1 MGHSTPSSLVNLLLQ
16 PDTLRRQTL
25 FSVFTNGG
33 PFMFVILLVSII
45 AMAIFVERAAF
56 LYFRMNLNMDNAL
69 KKILFSLER
78 NNFNGA
84 LEECARIKAHPLGS
98 ILKAGL
104 LRADRK
110 DKEIERAMEEKIIS
124 EIPRVK
130 ARINLLTLFAN
141 IATLLGL
148 LGTIMGLIT
157 AFQSV
162 NSANEAMKQEILANG
177 ISMAMLT
184 TAGGLM
190 VAIPCLGGYY
200 LLNNRGDFLVDKI
213 EEKALGLA
221 NALSA
226 MKEKRVADGT
236 AR

>member
-1 MGHSTPSSLVNLLLQ
+1 LAV
-16 PDTLRRQTL
+16 
-25 FSVFTNGG
+25 FSVFSSGG
-33 PFMFVILLVSII
+33 PFMYVILCVSIV
-45 AMAIFVERAAF
+45 ALAVFLERAAF
-56 LYFRMNLNMDNAL
+56 LYFRMNLNMDKAL
-69 KKILFSLER
+69 KKVLVPLER
-78 NNFNGA
+78 QNFRGA
-84 LEECARIKAHPLGS
+84 IDECSKIQNHPLGS

-104 LRADRK
+104 LKADRK
-110 DKEIERAMEEKIIS
+110 DQEIERAMEERIIG
-124 EIPRVK
+124 EIPKVK

-148 LGTIMGLIT
+148 LGTILGLIT

-162 NSANEAMKQEILANG
+162 GSADETLKQEILAKG

-184 TAGGLM
+184 TAGGLI

-200 LLNNRGDFLVDKI
+200 LLNNRGEYLIDKI

-226 MKEKRVADGT
+226 MKEKRLADG
-236 AR
+236 ASR

>member
-1 MGHSTPSSLVNLLLQ
+1 M
-16 PDTLRRQTL
+16 
-25 FSVFTNGG
+25 FSVFSDGG
-33 PFMFVILLVSII
+33 PFMFVILAVSIV
-45 AMAIFVERAAF
+45 ALAVFLERAAF
-56 LYFRMNLNMDNAL
+56 LYFRMNLNMDKAL
-69 KKILFSLER
+69 KKVLVPLEKQ
-78 NNFNGA
+78 NFRGA
-84 LEECARIKAHPLGS
+84 MEECSKIQNHPLGG

-104 LRADRK
+104 LKADRK
-110 DKEIERAMEEKIIS
+110 DQEIERAMEEKIIG
-124 EIPRVK
+124 EIPKVK

-148 LGTIMGLIT
+148 LGTILGLIT

-162 NSANEAMKQEILANG
+162 GSADEALKQEILAKG

-184 TAGGLM
+184 TAGGLI

-200 LLNNRGDFLVDKI
+200 LLNNRGEFLIDKI

-226 MKEKRVADGT
+226 MKQKRLADGAT
-236 AR
+236 R

>member
-1 MGHSTPSSLVNLLLQ
+1 
-16 PDTLRRQTL
+16 
-25 FSVFTNGG
+25 
-33 PFMFVILLVSII
+33 MFVILAVSIV
-45 AMAIFVERAAF
+45 ALAVFLERAAF
-56 LYFRMNLNMDNAL
+56 LYFRMNLNMDKAL
-69 KKILFSLER
+69 KKVLVPLEKQ
-78 NNFNGA
+78 NFRGA
-84 LEECARIKAHPLGS
+84 IEECSRLQNHPLGG

-104 LRADRK
+104 LKADRK
-110 DKEIERAMEEKIIS
+110 DQEIERAMEEKIIG
-124 EIPRVK
+124 EIPKVK

-148 LGTIMGLIT
+148 LGTILGLIT

-162 NSANEAMKQEILANG
+162 GSADEALKQQILAQG

-184 TAGGLM
+184 TAGGLI

-200 LLNNRGDFLVDKI
+200 LLNNRGEYLIDKI

-226 MKEKRVADGT
+226 MKQKRLADG
-236 AR
+236 ASR

>member
-1 MGHSTPSSLVNLLLQ
+1 M
-16 PDTLRRQTL
+16 
-25 FSVFTNGG
+25 FSVFTSGG
-33 PFMFVILLVSII
+33 PFMFVILAVSIV
-45 AMAIFVERAAF
+45 ALAIFLERAAF
-56 LYFRMNLNMDNAL
+56 LYFRMNMNMDKAL
-69 KKILFSLER
+69 KKVLVPLEKE
-78 NNFNGA
+78 NFRGA
-84 LEECARIKAHPLGS
+84 IEECSKIHKHPLGA

-104 LRADRK
+104 LKADRK
-110 DKEIERAMEEKIIS
+110 DQEIERAMEEKIIS

-148 LGTIMGLIT
+148 LGTILGLIT

-162 NSANEAMKQEILANG
+162 SSADEALKQEVLARG

-184 TAGGLM
+184 TAGGLV

-200 LLNNRGDFLVDKI
+200 LLNNRGEYLVDKI

-226 MKEKRVADGT
+226 MKQKRVADGT

>member
-1 MGHSTPSSLVNLLLQ
+1 V
-16 PDTLRRQTL
+16 
-25 FSVFTNGG
+25 FSVFSDGG
-33 PFMFVILLVSII
+33 PFMFVILSVSIV
-45 AMAIFVERAAF
+45 ALAVFLERAAF
-56 LYFRMNLNMDNAL
+56 LYFRMNMNMDRAL
-69 KKILFSLER
+69 KKVLVPLEKQ
-78 NNFNGA
+78 NFRGA
-84 LEECARIKAHPLGS
+84 MEECSRIQNHPLGG

-104 LRADRK
+104 LKADRK
-110 DKEIERAMEEKIIS
+110 DQEIERAMEEKIIG
-124 EIPRVK
+124 EIPKVK

-148 LGTIMGLIT
+148 LGTILGLIT

-162 NSANEAMKQEILANG
+162 GSADEALKQEVLARG

-184 TAGGLM
+184 TAGGLI

-200 LLNNRGDFLVDKI
+200 LLNNRGEYLIDKI

-226 MKEKRVADGT
+226 MKQKRSADGT
-236 AR
+236 SR

>member
-1 MGHSTPSSLVNLLLQ
+1 
-16 PDTLRRQTL
+16 
-25 FSVFTNGG
+25 
-33 PFMFVILLVSII
+33 MFVILGVSIV
-45 AMAIFVERAAF
+45 ALAIFLERAAF
-56 LYFRMNLNMDNAL
+56 LYFRMNMNMDQAL
-69 KKILFSLER
+69 KRVLVPLEKK
-78 NNFNGA
+78 NFNGA
-84 LEECARIKAHPLGS
+84 LEECSKIQKHPLGS

-104 LRADRK
+104 MKADRK
-110 DKEIERAMEEKIIS
+110 DQEIERAMEEKIIS

-130 ARINLLTLFAN
+130 SRINLLTLFAN

-148 LGTIMGLIT
+148 LGTILGLIT

-162 NSANEAMKQEILANG
+162 SAADEAMKQEVLAKG

-184 TAGGLM
+184 TAGGLV
-190 VAIPCLGGYY
+190 VAIPCLGGFY

-226 MKEKRVADGT
+226 MKQKRT
-236 AR
+236 A

>member
-1 MGHSTPSSLVNLLLQ
+1 V
-16 PDTLRRQTL
+16 
-25 FSVFTNGG
+25 FSVFSDGG
-33 PFMFVILLVSII
+33 PFMFVILFVSII
-45 AMAIFVERAAF
+45 ALAVFLERAAF
-56 LYFRMNLNMDNAL
+56 LYFRMNMNMDQAL
-69 KKILFSLER
+69 KRVLVPLQNE
-78 NNFNGA
+78 NFRGA
-84 LEECARIKAHPLGS
+84 IEECTKIHSHPLGS

-104 LRADRK
+104 LKADRK
-110 DKEIERAMEEKIIS
+110 DQEIERAMEEKIIG
-124 EIPRVK
+124 EIPKVK

-162 NSANEAMKQEILANG
+162 GNADETMKQEILARG

-184 TAGGLM
+184 TAGGLI

-200 LLNNRGDFLVDKI
+200 LLNNRGEYLIDKI

-226 MKEKRVADGT
+226 MKQKRLVDGT
-236 AR
+236 SR

>member
-1 MGHSTPSSLVNLLLQ
+1 MFSSLT
-16 PDTLRRQTL
+16 D
-25 FSVFTNGG
+25 GG
-33 PFMFVILLVSII
+33 PFMFVILGVSI
-45 AMAIFVERAAF
+45 AALAVFLERAAF
-56 LYFRMNLNMDNAL
+56 LYFKMNMNMDKAL
-69 KKILFSLER
+69 KKVLVPLEKE
-78 NNFNGA
+78 NFRGA
-84 LEECARIKAHPLGS
+84 IEECSKIHKHPLGS

-104 LRADRK
+104 LKADRK
-110 DKEIERAMEEKIIS
+110 DQEIERAMEEKIVS

-148 LGTIMGLIT
+148 LGTILGLIT

-162 NSANEAMKQEILANG
+162 SNADEAMKQEVLARG

-184 TAGGLM
+184 TAGGLI

-200 LLNNRGDFLVDKI
+200 LLNNRGEYLVDKI

-226 MKEKRVADGT
+226 MKQKRVADGT
-236 AR
+236 LR

>member
-1 MGHSTPSSLVNLLLQ
+1 M
-16 PDTLRRQTL
+16 
-25 FSVFTNGG
+25 FSVFSNGG
-33 PFMFVILLVSII
+33 PFMYVILGVSII
-45 AMAIFVERAAF
+45 AMAVFLERAAF
-56 LYFRMNLNMDNAL
+56 LYFRMNLNMDKAL
-69 KKILFSLER
+69 KKVLVRLEKQ
-78 NNFNGA
+78 NFRGA
-84 LEECARIKAHPLGS
+84 IEECTKIQGHPLGG

-104 LRADRK
+104 LKADRK
-110 DKEIERAMEEKIIS
+110 DQEIERAMEEKIIG
-124 EIPRVK
+124 EIPKVK

-162 NSANEAMKQEILANG
+162 GSADETMKQEILAHG

-184 TAGGLM
+184 TAGGLI
-190 VAIPCLGGYY
+190 VAIPCLGGFY
-200 LLNNRGDFLVDKI
+200 LLNNRGEYLIDKI

-221 NALSA
+221 NALAS
-226 MKEKRVADGT
+226 MKQKRLADGA

>member
-1 MGHSTPSSLVNLLLQ
+1 V
-16 PDTLRRQTL
+16 
-25 FSVFTNGG
+25 FSVFSDGG

-45 AMAIFVERAAF
+45 ALAVFLERAAF
-56 LYFRMNLNMDNAL
+56 LYYRMNMNMDQAL
-69 KKILFSLER
+69 KRVLVPLQNE
-78 NNFNGA
+78 NFRGA
-84 LEECARIKAHPLGS
+84 IEECTKLHSHPLGS

-104 LRADRK
+104 LKADRK
-110 DKEIERAMEEKIIS
+110 DQEIERAMEEKIIG
-124 EIPRVK
+124 EIPKVK

-162 NSANEAMKQEILANG
+162 GNADATMKQEILARG

-184 TAGGLM
+184 TAGGLI

-200 LLNNRGDFLVDKI
+200 LLNNRGEYLIDKI

-226 MKEKRVADGT
+226 MKQKRLADGT
-236 AR
+236 SR

>member
-1 MGHSTPSSLVNLLLQ
+1 V
-16 PDTLRRQTL
+16 
-25 FSVFTNGG
+25 FSVFTDGG
-33 PFMFVILLVSII
+33 PFMFVILGVSIV
-45 AMAIFVERAAF
+45 AFAVFLERAAF
-56 LYFRMNLNMDNAL
+56 LYFRMNLNMDKAM
-69 KKILFSLER
+69 KKVLVPLEMQ
-78 NNFNGA
+78 NFRGA
-84 LEECARIKAHPLGS
+84 IEECSRIQGHPLGS

-104 LRADRK
+104 LKADRK
-110 DKEIERAMEEKIIS
+110 DQEIERAMEEKIIG

-162 NSANEAMKQEILANG
+162 GNADETLKQEILAHG

-184 TAGGLM
+184 TAGGLI
-190 VAIPCLGGYY
+190 VAIPCLGGFY
-200 LLNNRGDFLVDKI
+200 LLNNRGEYLIDKI

-226 MKEKRVADGT
+226 MKQKRLADG
-236 AR
+236 ASR

>member
-1 MGHSTPSSLVNLLLQ
+1 V
-16 PDTLRRQTL
+16 
-25 FSVFTNGG
+25 FSVFSNGG
-33 PFMFVILLVSII
+33 PFMFVILAVSIV
-45 AMAIFVERAAF
+45 ALAVFLERAAF
-56 LYFRMNLNMDNAL
+56 LYFRMNMNMDKAL
-69 KKILFSLER
+69 KKVLVPLEKQ
-78 NNFNGA
+78 NFRGA
-84 LEECARIKAHPLGS
+84 IEECSKIQSHPLGD

-104 LRADRK
+104 LKADRK
-110 DKEIERAMEEKIIS
+110 DQEIERAMEEKMIG
-124 EIPRVK
+124 EIPKVK

-148 LGTIMGLIT
+148 LGTILGLIT

-162 NSANEAMKQEILANG
+162 GSADEALKQEVLARG

-184 TAGGLM
+184 TAGGLI

-200 LLNNRGDFLVDKI
+200 LLNNRGEYLIDKI

-226 MKEKRVADGT
+226 MKQKRLADG
-236 AR
+236 ASR

>member
-1 MGHSTPSSLVNLLLQ
+1 LKRVLVPLQ
-16 PDTLRRQTL
+16 NENFR
-25 FSVFTNGG
+25 G
-33 PFMFVILLVSII
+33 
-45 AMAIFVERAAF
+45 AI
-56 LYFRMNLNMDNAL
+56 
-69 KKILFSLER
+69 
-78 NNFNGA
+78 
-84 LEECARIKAHPLGS
+84 EECTKIHSHPLGS

-104 LRADRK
+104 LKADRK
-110 DKEIERAMEEKIIS
+110 DQEIERAMEEKIIG
-124 EIPRVK
+124 EIPKVK

-162 NSANEAMKQEILANG
+162 GNADETMKQEILARG

-184 TAGGLM
+184 TAGGLI

-200 LLNNRGDFLVDKI
+200 LLNNRGEYLIDKI

-226 MKEKRVADGT
+226 MKQKRLVDGT
-236 AR
+236 SQ